1 MKAVFTPCIA
11 NGVEGMYINETRF
24 KTSRISIN
32 MYVPNKRENCEA
44 NALLSG
50 LMMRASKDYPGFTEL
65 NRRLSELYGATL
77 FADVAKYGDMQ
88 LVKFVIGVLDD
99 SYTLENENVSAA
111 ATDLLLSMIFE
122 PVLENGVFRSEDF
135 ESEKRI
141 LRENIEGEINDKRR
155 YAINTAEKMLFENE
169 PSGNPRYGTVEAL
182 NSLTAEDTVKAWRQL
197 IKTAYVRVNVIS
209 KSAPDSVYNKV
220 AQYFST
226 LNRNVEKTNYTLV
239 HTFGG
244 EVKQLEEKMDVTQC
258 KMCLAFCYDADGS
271 EDEKIAARVMTDM
284 FGGGPYSKLF
294 RNVREKESLCYY
306 CAAIPNHLKGTV
318 MVDSGILEEN
328 RVKAYDGILHELE
341 AMKKGDFTD
350 EDVTASKISLCDS
363 ARTISD
369 SPVDIDT
376 WYSMRCYNTAYSDP
390 DEFIGAIMAVTKER
404 IVAVANKM
412 KLEAVYFLASE
423 GEAE

>member
-122 PVLENGVFRSEDF
+122 PVLENGIFRSEDF

-244 EVKQLEEKMDVTQC
+244 EVKQLEEKMDVTQG

-328 RVKAYDGILHELE
+328 RVKAYDGILRELE